1 MLDNAAKT
9 LFHLLARSDTLK
21 VMASRY
27 GMRKPTSFARRFI
40 AGEAVQ
46 EAIEAARSLE
56 AKGLMQ
62 TLDFLG
68 EGVNTIGDAAAA
80 SQDYMG
86 VIDAIIPSGIG
97 RNLSLKLSQLGLGV
111 DRAVATDNLRRILD
125 HALGFFVRIDM
136 ESSEHTDST
145 LQVFETLWQQGYRDV
160 GVVLQADLRRSEQDV
175 ERMIALGARVRLV
188 KGAYREPA
196 SVAFQRKSE
205 VDAAFVRLLERLLR
219 HGHYPAIATHDSAM
233 INSARRYVATQQ
245 ISPDAFEFQMLY
257 GIRRDVQAS
266 LVAEGYQVRVY
277 IPFGQQWFPYFMRRL
292 GERPANV
299 GFVLRGIAL
308 DRGA

>member
-1 MLDNAAKT
+1 MLDNAAKA

-21 VMASRY
+21 AMASRY
-27 GMRKPTSFARRFI
+27 GMRKPKSFARRFI
-40 AGEAVQ
+40 AGEAV
-46 EAIEAARSLE
+46 EDAIEAARTVE

-68 EGVNTIGDAAAA
+68 EGGNTLVDADAA
-80 SQDYMG
+80 SRDYMG
-86 VIDAIIPSGIG
+86 VIDAIIPAGIG
-97 RNLSLKLSQLGLGV
+97 RNLSLKLSQLGLSV
-111 DRAVATDNLRRILD
+111 DRAAATDNLRRILD
-125 HALGFFVRIDM
+125 HAQEFFVRIDM
-136 ESSEHTDST
+136 ESSEYTDPT
-145 LQVFETLWQQGYRDV
+145 LQVFETLWQQGYRDI
-160 GVVLQADLRRSEQDV
+160 GIVLQADLRRSEQDV

-188 KGAYREPA
+188 KGAYREPSA
-196 SVAFQRKSE
+196 VAFQKKSE
-205 VDAAFVRLLERLLR
+205 VDAAYVRLLERLLL

-233 INSARRYVATQQ
+233 INSACRYVAAQQ

-257 GIRRDVQAS
+257 GIRRDLQTS

-277 IPFGQQWFPYFMRRL
+277 IPFGRQWFPYFMRRL

-308 DRGA
+308 EKGA